1 MALPRKL
8 FFFLSV
14 MAGCL
19 SDFVKAV
26 PGQQTSY
33 TAILRRK
40 SDSKAS
46 VLFNLRS
53 RPSYSSSAWESNGQ
67 PLQPRR
73 ERLKQY
79 SSPTSLYQM
88 SDGFRQDDES
98 VDYGPV
104 FVQEPENVIFPMDSG
119 EKKVALNC
127 EARGFPG
134 PSYRWLRNGTEIDLE
149 SDYRYTLID
158 GNLIISSPN
167 EVKDSGQYQCIASN
181 TLGRVLSREATLQ
194 FAYLGNFSGR
204 VRSAVSVREGQ
215 GVVLMCSPP
224 HHSPEITYSWVL
236 NEYPSFVAEDSR
248 RFISQE
254 TGNLYISKAQAS
266 DVGSYICH
274 VKNVLTNTRVMSP
287 PTPLTLR
294 NDEDG
299 SRPQHPPRF
308 GDSGRPLQIGPTQ
321 PSYEGGAETGDPD
334 PRQTAHK
341 RKTARETSMISSSD
355 PDDDGEFA
363 SWREC
368 MKHIPTKR
376 DFRLLIQEVRDTCKT
391 EIQVLHK
398 DFQQLTQRVE
408 DIDGEVQT
416 TKQDIYRLQSQ
427 SVAQAAI
434 IRDLQR
440 HVEDLDNRGRRNN
453 IRIKGLPEAT
463 GTEDLPA
470 VLQMLFNNILGAP
483 SSNKIEM
490 DRAHRAL
497 RPREKNTYMFLTVDS
512 PVPTI
517 SWRKVNGFIPSKAR
531 LRKSQAVLEIPNVQ
545 LEDAGAYECK
555 AENSRGKNAFRGQ
568 LQVYTQPQW
577 IEKINDTQLDSGD
590 QVHWE
595 CKASGKPRP
604 IYRWLKN
611 GLPLLPQNRLE
622 MVNGMLTIHNI
633 SQSDAGMYQCLA
645 ENIYGIIYGSAE
657 LKVLASAPSFELNQ
671 RQKTIIITK
680 GKEVIMECK
689 PQASP
694 KPAISWMK
702 GDRAV
707 RQNKRVA
714 VLPDGSLRILN
725 ASKSDEG
732 KYTCRGE
739 NVFGSAEITTVV
751 SVTEP
756 TKIELTPKR
765 TELTVGE
772 SVVLSCKAIH
782 DPLLDVSFFWTLN
795 EQPVDFDKDDGH
807 FENIR
812 AQASSADL
820 MIRNILLVHAG
831 RYGCR
836 VQTTADSVSDEAEL
850 LVRGPP
856 GPPGVVIVE
865 EITETTATLSW
876 SPGADNHSPILY
888 YNLQARSPFSLG
900 WQTVRTVPDI
910 ISGDMESAM
919 ALDLNPWVEY
929 EFRVV
934 ATNSIGTGDPSIPS
948 RVIRTN
954 EAVPK
959 TPPANVSGG
968 SGRRHELVITWEP
981 VSEEFQNGEGFGYI
995 VAFRPNDTRGW
1006 KEKMVTS
1013 SDASKFIYRDES
1025 TPLLTPFEVK
1035 VGVYNNKG
1043 DGPFSDIVFI
1053 CSAEGEPSTAPIDV
1067 KATGLSASEILVS
1080 WKTSKDNVGRPLG
1093 FEVSYWNDM
1102 EQEEAAEKVKTA
1114 GNESSI
1120 ILPELEGNTL
1130 YHITVRAFN
1139 KAGYG
1144 PPSAAVRGSTKKS
1157 PPSQAPSIVKWIRN
1171 GSHVSLGWE
1180 AVRSLANESDV
1191 MGYKVMLRQE
1201 GHSNSQVIQTQTTS
1215 AVVLLPD
1222 SGFYIIEVRAV
1233 SEGGDGTAS
1242 SQIRVP
1248 SYSGKLEACV
1258 LCA

>member
-1 MALPRKL
+1 MASSWKL
-8 FFFLSV
+8 YLLLSV
-14 MAGCL
+14 IAGCL
-19 SDFVKAV
+19 SALSSAV

-33 TAILRRK
+33 AAILRRK
-40 SDSKAS
+40 SGSNSLA
-46 VLFNLRS
+46 LFNNKN
-53 RPSYSSSAWESNGQ
+53 RPRYSSSSLEPIGQ
-67 PLQPRR
+67 SSQSER
-73 ERLKQY
+73 ERTRQY
-79 SSPTSLYQM
+79 SFPTNLYQL
-88 SDGFRQDDES
+88 SDSYRQDDES

-104 FVQEPENVIFPMDSG
+104 FIQEPENVIFPIDSG

-127 EARGFPG
+127 EARGAPA
-134 PSYRWLRNGTEIDLE
+134 PSYRWLRNGTGIDME

-158 GNLIISSPN
+158 GNLLISSPN
-167 EVKDSGQYQCIASN
+167 EVKDSGQYQCIAANS
-181 TLGRVLSREATLQ
+181 LGRILSREATLQ

-294 NDEDG
+294 NDGVMGE
-299 SRPQHPPRF
+299 
-308 GDSGRPLQIGPTQ
+308 
-321 PSYEGGAETGDPD
+321 YEP
-334 PRQTAHK
+334 
-341 RKTARETSMISSSD
+341 
-355 PDDDGEFA
+355 
-363 SWREC
+363 
-368 MKHIPTKR
+368 
-376 DFRLLIQEVRDTCKT
+376 
-391 EIQVLHK
+391 
-398 DFQQLTQRVE
+398 
-408 DIDGEVQT
+408 
-416 TKQDIYRLQSQ
+416 
-427 SVAQAAI
+427 
-434 IRDLQR
+434 
-440 HVEDLDNRGRRNN
+440 
-453 IRIKGLPEAT
+453 
-463 GTEDLPA
+463 
-470 VLQMLFNNILGAP
+470 
-483 SSNKIEM
+483 KIEVHFPYTFTAAKGTTVRM
-490 DRAHRAL
+490 ECFAL
-497 RPREKNTYMFLTVDS
+497 GN

-517 SWRKVNGFIPSKAR
+517 SWRKVSGFIPSKAR

-545 LEDAGAYECK
+545 LEDAGTYECK

-590 QVHWE
+590 QLRWE

-611 GLPLLPQNRLE
+611 GLPLPPQNRVE
-622 MVNGMLTIHNI
+622 MVNGMLTIHNVN
-633 SQSDAGMYQCLA
+633 QSDAGMYQCLA

-694 KPAISWMK
+694 KPTISWMK

-707 RQNKRVA
+707 RQNKRIA

-739 NVFGSAEITTVV
+739 NVFGFAEITTVV

-756 TKIELTPKR
+756 TKMEITPKR

-782 DPLLDVSFFWTLN
+782 DPLLDINFFWTLN
-795 EQPVDFDKDDGH
+795 EQPVDFEKEDGH
-807 FENIR
+807 FESIR

-865 EITETTATLSW
+865 EITESTATLSW

-900 WQTVRTVPDI
+900 WQTVKTVPDI

-919 ALDLNPWVEY
+919 AVDLNPWVEY

-948 RVIRTN
+948 RVIRTS

-1025 TPLLTPFEVK
+1025 TPPLTPFEVK

-1053 CSAEGEPSTAPIDV
+1053 CSAEGEPSMAPTDV
-1067 KATGLSASEILVS
+1067 KASGLSSSEILVT
-1080 WKTSKDNVGRPLG
+1080 WKSSKDNVGRPLG
-1093 FEVSYWNDM
+1093 FEVSYWKDM

-1120 ILPELEGNTL
+1120 ILTELEGNTL
-1130 YHITVRAFN
+1130 YHITVRAYN

-1144 PPSAAVRGSTKKS
+1144 PSSTEVRGGTKKS
-1157 PPSQAPSIVKWIRN
+1157 PPSQAPGGVKWIRN

-1180 AVRSLANESDV
+1180 AVRSLVNESDV

-1248 SYSGKLEACV
+1248 SYSEKVTSSQSTLHNMSASSSSLTLLLALV
-1258 LCA
+1258 VPTTSW

>member
-1 MALPRKL
+1 MGLSWKL
-8 FFFLSV
+8 LLFLSV
-14 MAGCL
+14 IGCL
-19 SDFVKAV
+19 S
-26 PGQQTSY
+26 
-33 TAILRRK
+33 
-40 SDSKAS
+40 
-46 VLFNLRS
+46 
-53 RPSYSSSAWESNGQ
+53 
-67 PLQPRR
+67 
-73 ERLKQY
+73 
-79 SSPTSLYQM
+79 
-88 SDGFRQDDES
+88 ES

-104 FVQEPENVIFPMDSG
+104 FVQEPENVIFAMESE

-127 EARGFPG
+127 EARGAPA

-149 SDYRYTLID
+149 SDYRYSLID
-158 GNLIISSPN
+158 GNFIISSPN
-167 EVKDSGQYQCIASN
+167 EMKDSGQYQCIAANSF
-181 TLGRVLSREATLQ
+181 GSILSREATLQ

-224 HHSPEITYSWVL
+224 HHSPEIVYSWVF
-236 NEYPSFVAEDSR
+236 NEFPSFVAEDSR

-274 VKNVLTNTRVMSP
+274 VKNHLTNTRVMSP

-294 NDEDG
+294 NDGVMGE
-299 SRPQHPPRF
+299 
-308 GDSGRPLQIGPTQ
+308 
-321 PSYEGGAETGDPD
+321 YEP
-334 PRQTAHK
+334 
-341 RKTARETSMISSSD
+341 
-355 PDDDGEFA
+355 
-363 SWREC
+363 
-368 MKHIPTKR
+368 
-376 DFRLLIQEVRDTCKT
+376 
-391 EIQVLHK
+391 
-398 DFQQLTQRVE
+398 
-408 DIDGEVQT
+408 
-416 TKQDIYRLQSQ
+416 
-427 SVAQAAI
+427 
-434 IRDLQR
+434 
-440 HVEDLDNRGRRNN
+440 
-453 IRIKGLPEAT
+453 
-463 GTEDLPA
+463 
-470 VLQMLFNNILGAP
+470 
-483 SSNKIEM
+483 KIEVHFPYTFTAAKGTTVKM
-490 DRAHRAL
+490 ECFAL
-497 RPREKNTYMFLTVDS
+497 GN

-517 SWRKVNGFIPSKAR
+517 SWRKVSGYIPSKAR

-545 LEDAGAYECK
+545 LEDAGTYECK

-577 IEKINDTQLDSGD
+577 VEKINDTQLDSGD
-590 QVHWE
+590 QLHWE
-595 CKASGKPRP
+595 CKATGKPRP

-611 GLPLLPQNRLE
+611 GLPLMPQHRVE
-622 MVNGMLTIHNI
+622 MVNGMLTIHNVN
-633 SQSDAGMYQCLA
+633 QSDAGMYQCLA

-657 LKVLASAPSFELNQ
+657 LKVLASAPTFEINQ

-680 GKEVIMECK
+680 GKEVVMECK

-702 GDRAV
+702 GDKAV
-707 RQNKRVA
+707 RQNKRIA
-714 VLPDGSLRILN
+714 VLPDGSLRIVN

-732 KYTCRGE
+732 RYTCRGE
-739 NVFGSAEITTVV
+739 NVFGSAEIVASV
-751 SVTEP
+751 FVTEP

-772 SVVLSCKAIH
+772 SIVLSCKAIH
-782 DPLLDVSFFWTLN
+782 DPLLDASFYWMLN
-795 EQPVDFDKDDGH
+795 GQPVDFEKEDGH

-820 MIRNILLVHAG
+820 MIRNILLMHAG

-856 GPPGVVIVE
+856 GPPRVVIVE
-865 EITETTATLSW
+865 EITESTATLSW
-876 SPGADNHSPILY
+876 SPGADNHSPIIY

-900 WQTVRTVPDI
+900 WQTVKTVPDT

-919 ALDLNPWVEY
+919 AVDLNPWVEY

-934 ATNSIGTGDPSIPS
+934 ATNSIGTGDPSLPS
-948 RVIRTN
+948 QVIRTS

-981 VSEEFQNGEGFGYI
+981 ISEEFQNGEGFGYI

-1025 TPLLTPFEVK
+1025 TPPLTPFEVK

-1043 DGPFSDIVFI
+1043 DGPFSPIVVI
-1053 CSAEGEPSTAPIDV
+1053 CSAEGEPNSAPADV
-1067 KATGLSASEILVS
+1067 KATGVSASEILVT
-1080 WKTSKDNVGRPLG
+1080 WKPYKENLGKSLG
-1093 FEVSYWNDM
+1093 FEVSYWSDM

-1120 ILPELEGNTL
+1120 ILTDLEGNTF

-1144 PPSAAVRGSTKKS
+1144 PPSSPVRASTKKS
-1157 PPSQAPSIVKWIRN
+1157 PPSQAPSIVMWMRD

-1180 AVRSLANESDV
+1180 EVTPLANESEV

-1201 GHSNSQVIQTQTTS
+1201 GHSNSQVIETQKTS

-1222 SGFYIIEVRAV
+1222 VGFYIIEVRAV

-1248 SYSGKLEACV
+1248 SYSGGKITSAQPTLHNISTSSSSITLLLALV
-1258 LCA
+1258 VPTTSW